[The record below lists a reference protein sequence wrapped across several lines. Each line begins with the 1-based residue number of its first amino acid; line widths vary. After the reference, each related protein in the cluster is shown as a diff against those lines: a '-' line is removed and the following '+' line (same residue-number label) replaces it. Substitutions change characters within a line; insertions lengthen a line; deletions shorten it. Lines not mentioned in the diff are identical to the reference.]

1 LRDNARQSREDV
13 MQAERIVITGSTRG
27 LGINLAREFL
37 ARGCR
42 VMISGR
48 KKGDVDAAVRLLSEK
63 YPGTTVR
70 GCACDVA
77 DPAQSEALWKAV
89 AAELGGV
96 DHWICNAGIGQPMR
110 PIWELPLAQM
120 DAVVRTDLLGP
131 LYGARAAMPG
141 LRAQGSG
148 AIWFMEGLGS
158 DGRIIGGMSVY
169 GAAKRAVRYAAHA
182 LAVEAHGSGILV
194 GTLSPGIMATDFIKA
209 QAEEGTP
216 AERESRKKLYNI
228 LADKPETVARFLVPR
243 ILAARK
249 NGTHIAWLTGRK
261 AMFRFMTAGLARR
274 KVL

>member
-1 LRDNARQSREDV
+1 VQKE
-13 MQAERIVITGSTRG
+13 ERVVITGSTRG
-27 LGINLAREFL
+27 LGLNLAREFL
-37 ARGCR
+37 AHGCR

-48 KKGDVDAAVRLLSEK
+48 KRSDVDAAMRFLTEERQGAFVCGFPCEV
-63 YPGTTVR
+63 G
-70 GCACDVA
+70 
-77 DPAQSEALWKAV
+77 DPAQSEALWKAA

-110 PIWELPLAQM
+110 PVWELPIAEM
-120 DAVVRTDLLGP
+120 DAVVRTDLLGT

-158 DGRIIGGMSVY
+158 DGRIIGGMTVY

-182 LAVEAHGSGILV
+182 LAVEARGSGVLV
-194 GTLSPGIMATDFIKA
+194 GTLSPGIMITDFIRA
-209 QAEEGTP
+209 QVDDGTP
-216 AERESRKKLYNI
+216 AERESRKKVYNI

-261 AMFRFMTAGLARR
+261 AMFRFMTAGFARR